1 MKYNISNNFK
11 NAVMKELVHCDPCIE
26 FEIKRAYFERF
37 HCWFSDC
44 NKYGVFVNEKVKLLT
59 ERQLKVKCGA
69 DFINK
74 WIECDDKRTLEDPM
88 QYGYKPDIK
97 NREYCAKWRETHSE
111 QWREINRTRAQARR
125 DAIKLRNS
133 CFTPKDLM
141 SEMLVIL

>member
-1 MKYNISNNFK
+1 MKYNSTNNFK
-11 NAVMKELVHCDPCIE
+11 IAVMKELVHCDPCIE
-26 FEIKRAYFERF
+26 FDIKRNYFEKF

-44 NKYGVFVNEKVKLLT
+44 NKYGVFVNEKVSLLT

-74 WIECDDKRTLEDPM
+74 WIACDDKRTLEDPSEH
-88 QYGYKPDIK
+88 GYKPDVK

-111 QWREINRTRAQARR
+111 QWKAINRARAQARR

-133 CFTPKDLM
+133 HFTPKDLM
-141 SEMLVIL
+141 DEMLANL